1 MVTTLEIFFLSM
13 LFFHLLLINYFTN
26 TPLTVKHRLSF
37 KGLLS
42 YDPKYFQSSLTT
54 LDISFL
60 RNFITDHRFDIREKM
75 LVDSLN
81 LLKQGLIHK
90 EEQTQVKRLT
100 KNLFHFK
107 IHLGSDYFH
116 PILQDIRRTHSKI
129 DFWCRIYTGKC
140 RNTVKKND
148 HKKRKRF

>member
-1 MVTTLEIFFLSM
+1 M

-26 TPLTVKHRLSF
+26 SPLTVKHRFSF

-42 YDPKYFQSSLTT
+42 YDPKYFQASLTT

-60 RNFITDHRFDIREKM
+60 QNFITDHRFDIRKKM
-75 LVDSLN
+75 LVDSFN
-81 LLKQGLIHK
+81 LLKKGLIDK
-90 EEQTQVKRLT
+90 EEQTQVEYLT

-129 DFWCRIYTGKC
+129 DFWFLINMGKY
-140 RNTVKKND
+140 RNTANKSD
-148 HKKRKRF
+148 HKKLKKF